1 MRPPDS
7 PERERP
13 ACLALRSIAGR
24 WRAGSAVVNELHGV
38 NPVQRGRDYPSEIR
52 PSTISRTYGVNCA
65 VMVMPQL
72 NNGKNGFNGVKIA
85 RGRRRLLR
93 EEKEKGGDIMPIS
106 TQYAVLSEDKATILL
121 PKDVQEWV
129 RDVERFVVVVENDEL
144 ILRKTYSRRSLD
156 EMVTREEAPLP
167 EEKLEELIHE
177 TRI

>member
-1 MRPPDS
+1 
-7 PERERP
+7 
-13 ACLALRSIAGR
+13 
-24 WRAGSAVVNELHGV
+24 
-38 NPVQRGRDYPSEIR
+38 
-52 PSTISRTYGVNCA
+52 
-65 VMVMPQL
+65 
-72 NNGKNGFNGVKIA
+72 
-85 RGRRRLLR
+85 
-93 EEKEKGGDIMPIS
+93 MPIS

-177 TRI
+177 IRI